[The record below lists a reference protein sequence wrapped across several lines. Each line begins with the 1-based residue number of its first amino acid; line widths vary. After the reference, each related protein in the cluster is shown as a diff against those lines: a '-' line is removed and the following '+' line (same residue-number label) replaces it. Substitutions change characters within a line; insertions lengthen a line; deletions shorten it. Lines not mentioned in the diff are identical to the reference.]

1 NILADTFATPSS
13 VGGMVVGLP
22 STSMDGR
29 LIGFVYVRL
38 MSTSVS
44 GTFPAGLPHGV
55 DSLAPDAAPSAPEV
69 GAGAPAAPPAAT
81 RLAATG
87 APATPRAAE
96 VCAIPRRPPRPFRAV
111 SSSTIGSPVLRLC
124 RSRTVRSTSANQRAA
139 NVNAHT
145 DRPSTECGEGCRWC

>member
-1 NILADTFATPSS
+1 MVPSTFKALKSAAVRKAFSPMPEKFSPGPTKPDFDRPDRVRPSAAVHSGFARICNILADTFATPSS
-13 VGGMVVGLP
+13 VGGMVGGLP

-81 RLAATG
+81 RLAAAR
-87 APATPRAAE
+87 APAPTRAAE
-96 VCAIPRRPPRPFRAV
+96 GCAIP
-111 SSSTIGSPVLRLC
+111 
-124 RSRTVRSTSANQRAA
+124 
-139 NVNAHT
+139 H
-145 DRPSTECGEGCRWC
+145 